1 MATINYL
8 FHIYILILF
17 ILPSLQTPKSIQ
29 IPFKLSNNIPFITIE
44 LGSPPQTLSLPL
56 NLHQKYTWF
65 PSTIAPFTQSKTSSI
80 LHTGKIKI
88 ENTLYTSKEL
98 SDIITLESTYSNIPY
113 HFYVIDINNYETYN
127 TGYGFNY
134 IYDNNNFNLIYQLYK
149 KQYISHSC
157 LSIRNINDTN
167 SIYFGVLPQ
176 ETVNTYTYKAKCKVK
191 NKMWS
196 CNYGNSV
203 IMYNKTFTNKYDMIF
218 QMNTEYIYIPVDF
231 YDYLQKE
238 VFNITDN
245 ANSQCKIEKDSQSNE
260 FIICNRKYI
269 EQTFQDSSFTFVLGD
284 YQVDI
289 KLPKIIICND
299 NVEDLCQ
306 IGFVFNYKRAMDKW
320 IYGNIFLRNIDIVFD
335 YHEGLVILYSDNDD
349 IVFTQITN
357 NEKFNDETYY
367 ININIVTI
375 KKMILFIDI
384 SLSFV
389 LVYLLLHFLLCKED
403 TLYSFDTDTLG
414 NSEMTESIET
424 LIANNPTI
432 FENTSSPILPQ
443 STQ

>member
-1 MATINYL
+1 
-8 FHIYILILF
+8 
-17 ILPSLQTPKSIQ
+17 
-29 IPFKLSNNIPFITIE
+29 
-44 LGSPPQTLSLPL
+44 
-56 NLHQKYTWF
+56 
-65 PSTIAPFTQSKTSSI
+65 
-80 LHTGKIKI
+80 
-88 ENTLYTSKEL
+88 
-98 SDIITLESTYSNIPY
+98 
-113 HFYVIDINNYETYN
+113 
-127 TGYGFNY
+127 
-134 IYDNNNFNLIYQLYK
+134 
-149 KQYISHSC
+149 
-157 LSIRNINDTN
+157 
-167 SIYFGVLPQ
+167 
-176 ETVNTYTYKAKCKVK
+176 
-191 NKMWS
+191 
-196 CNYGNSV
+196 
-203 IMYNKTFTNKYDMIF
+203 
-218 QMNTEYIYIPVDF
+218 MNTEYIYIPVDF

-389 LVYLLLHFLLCKED
+389 LAYLLLHFLLCKED
-403 TLYSFDTDTLG
+403 TLYSFDTDTFG

-432 FENTSSPILPQ
+432 FENSSSPIIPQ